1 MDSLFSWVFSF
12 YPKPAFEPK
21 KKVVQV
27 TIDKDPPMYDI
38 YISVHKYLVF
48 SYDTFA
54 WINLLE
60 ISKKT
65 ELEWNYN

>member
-1 MDSLFSWVFSF
+1 
-12 YPKPAFEPK
+12 
-21 KKVVQV
+21 
-27 TIDKDPPMYDI
+27 MYDI

-60 ISKKT
+60 ISKKNGVRVK
-65 ELEWNYN
+65 L